1 MFIYRIKRN
10 GVHHDYSIEY
20 NCKDSAL
27 KWYNEQGKKAEKI
40 SNRNLILFENSLRYR
55 EKKVFRQLSMQF

>member
-20 NCKDSAL
+20 NSKADAL
-27 KWYNEQGKKAEKI
+27 KWYKEQGKELAKL
-40 SNRNLILFENSLRYR
+40 SNRNLILFNNSLRYR
-55 EKKVFRQLSMQF
+55 NGASD

>member
-20 NCKDSAL
+20 NCKASAL

-40 SNRNLILFENSLRYR
+40 SDRNLILFNNSLRDR
-55 EKKVFRQLSMQF
+55 

>member
-20 NCKDSAL
+20 NCRADAI
-27 KWYNEQGKKAEKI
+27 KWYKEQGKELAKL
-40 SNRNLILFENSLRYR
+40 SNRNLILFNNSLRDR
-55 EKKVFRQLSMQF
+55 K